1 MTGVMKEMP
10 SNSHI
15 HYNFLI
21 SYKSLGQ
28 YLHDY
33 WYKHEVY
40 TYVLLDSPERKEEI
54 EKAFPAMSE
63 KYKTDEALK
72 NKIWGVSLTPLADI
86 HLKPQVGYEA
96 EIKGNR
102 TAMIALIFAAIAILA
117 IALDQLYQPD
127 CGPLDGTCQ
136 GGRSAPGN
144 RSFPQA
150 ACISILV

>member
-1 MTGVMKEMP
+1 M
-10 SNSHI
+10 
-15 HYNFLI
+15 
-21 SYKSLGQ
+21 
-28 YLHDY
+28 
-33 WYKHEVY
+33 
-40 TYVLLDSPERKEEI
+40 
-54 EKAFPAMSE
+54 
-63 KYKTDEALK
+63 
-72 NKIWGVSLTPLADI
+72 GVSLTPLADI

-117 IALDQLYQPD
+117 IAWINYINLTVAR
-127 CGPLDGTCQ
+127 LDGTCQ